1 MDREESC
8 WLWFK
13 RIEHRHEPP
22 CRDVI
27 GAFPPGL
34 LSEAQS
40 RKGPDH
46 RQFRVGCSKRAGH
59 AKISGAV
66 AAAET
71 PLGIE
76 MPFGIKDDTGMA
88 REVVRTPLC
97 TMARQINRH
106 GPH

>member
-13 RIEHRHEPP
+13 RIQHRHEPT

-27 GAFPPGL
+27 GDFPPGL

-59 AKISGAV
+59 PKISGAV

-71 PLGIE
+71 PLGME
-76 MPFGIKDDTGMA
+76 MPFAVKDDTGMA
-88 REVVRTPLC
+88 GEVVRTSRP
-97 TMARQINRH
+97 R
-106 GPH
+106 